1 MGGIGKAMLSELI
14 IKYYDNLNQNDL
26 YLCQFI
32 GEHKKECVD
41 MTIEEMAEKSH
52 ISRSSILRF
61 AKKLS
66 LKGYSELKVYLKMD
80 VQREQLPER
89 DVLAEVCDDYHR
101 AINEFRTKDCM
112 EICRMIYEA
121 DRIFLYGTGGMQ
133 EAVAKEMQRKF
144 LYAGKC
150 MYNCDGQGAFEQTI
164 TLANKNDLV
173 IMISLSGESESTLAY
188 AKQIKMKNIPLIAIT
203 KMKANKLVRLSDES
217 IYAGTSVINSSMDRH
232 YETSVLYLILTE
244 ILLVKYITY
253 KEKREKENSSTILKE
268 MTEESISSKME

>member
-1 MGGIGKAMLSELI
+1 MLSELI

-32 GEHKKECVD
+32 AEHKKECVN

-61 AKKLS
+61 AQKIS
-66 LKGYSELKVYLKMD
+66 LKGYSELKVYLKLD
-80 VQREQLPER
+80 SQKEELPER
-89 DVLAEVCDDYHR
+89 EILSEICDDYHR
-101 AINEFRTKDCM
+101 AINEFRQKNCI

-150 MYNCDGQGAFEQTI
+150 MYKCDGQGAFQQMI
-164 TLANKNDLV
+164 SMANKKDL
-173 IMISLSGESESTLAY
+173 IIIISSSGESDTTIAS
-188 AKQIKMKNIPLIAIT
+188 AKQIKMENIPLIAIT
-203 KMKANKLVRLSDES
+203 KMKVNKLVRIADES
-217 IYAGTSVINSSMDRH
+217 IYAGTSVINSTMGSE

-253 KEKREKENSSTILKE
+253 KEERKKRESVSSLKDMKDKE
-268 MTEESISSKME
+268 IS